1 MVEPLTAAMLS
12 EAREPATGH
21 FSRFRVTSIGLDDR
35 ELAQFRPEAML
46 PAAALL
52 RDANVDVIAWGGT
65 SGSWLGVGA
74 DRELCAQIQSKFHVP
89 ATTSTLAILDGLRAY
104 GVKRYG
110 LVTPYLDEVGERLV
124 GVYAAEGFDCSGA
137 RNLGMRKNSEFAAV
151 SPDQIRDLVR
161 SVASGSD
168 AVAIV
173 CTNMAGAPLVQ
184 GLEQEL
190 GIPVIDSLTATVW
203 RSLDLVAPGE
213 RLRNWGSLG
222 ASGSLRLRFQ
232 EMLDELLARTQ
243 AGRTTIRLD
252 LPSHGLHVD
261 RVAGESHRSGVR
273 SIRKDG
279 SLDQWA
285 MPTVKWLELHQEP
298 LVQNDFATD
307 PPPVS
312 PALVDVYGVR
322 AQMLGPLVMSRRMV
336 GWISVHEVAGPR
348 RWSPAD
354 RQALDEAIRTALD
367 VLETHPGEVDEGV
380 RA

>member
-1 MVEPLTAAMLS
+1 
-12 EAREPATGH
+12 
-21 FSRFRVTSIGLDDR
+21 VTSIGLDDR
-35 ELAQFRPEAML
+35 ELAQFGPEAML

-52 RDANVDVIAWGGT
+52 RDADVDVIAWGGT

-74 DRELCAQIQSKFHVP
+74 DRELCGKIQSEFHVP
-89 ATTSTLAILDGLRAY
+89 ATTSTLAIIDGLRAY

-110 LVTPYLDEVGERLV
+110 LVTPYLNDVAERLV

-151 SPDQIRDLVR
+151 PADQIEDLVR

-173 CTNMAGAPLVQ
+173 CTNMAGAPLVR

-190 GIPVIDSLTATVW
+190 GIPVVDSLTATVW
-203 RSLDLVAPGE
+203 RSLDLVGPGD
-213 RLRNWGSLG
+213 RLRNWGSLA

-232 EMLDELLARTQ
+232 RVLDELLTRTQ
-243 AGRTTIRLD
+243 AGRTTIRVD
-252 LPSHGLHVD
+252 LPSHGLQVD
-261 RVAGESHRSGVR
+261 RVAGESHRQGVR
-273 SIRKDG
+273 SIRNDG

-285 MPTVKWLELHQEP
+285 MPTVKWLELHREK

-312 PALVDVYGVR
+312 AALVDVYGVR
-322 AQMLGPLVMSRRMV
+322 AQMLGPLFMGDRMV
-336 GWISVHEVAGPR
+336 GWISIHEVAGPR
-348 RWSPAD
+348 TWSPAD
-354 RQALDEAIRTALD
+354 RQALDEAIRAALD
-367 VLETHPGEVDEGV
+367 VLKTYAGVVDEDV